1 MRNGKLCYRILGC
14 TVATNLEFPGFAP
27 VSAESPDFTFDVCHT
42 RPAVLQ
48 YELDKS
54 VCWLQNAELS
64 EFEIIP
70 ATRAI
75 VCYPGPAAT
84 PDYTR
89 HSFLNE
95 TFPLCL
101 SLSQVVL
108 HASAVLL
115 SDTTAVGFIGTSGAG
130 KSTLAASF
138 GRQGYTLL
146 ADDCLPLVNHEGQ
159 VHCRPGLP
167 GLRLREE
174 ALARLGIPA
183 ESGKPI
189 PRDDEKRQVS
199 FGTKTTPGV
208 ISPQLARIYRLLP
221 KESGAA
227 IDIRTLD
234 WNDGFR
240 DLMDCTYRIGEP
252 DHEQLAADFTRLT
265 ALATTG
271 LMRRL
276 SYPHDFGELDRV
288 RDAVLADVGAGGGNH
303 SGSDF
308 RAS

>member
-1 MRNGKLCYRILGC
+1 MRAGSSCYRIFGC
-14 TVATNLEFPGFAP
+14 AVATNLEFPGFAP

-84 PDYTR
+84 SDYTR
-89 HSFLNE
+89 YSFLNE

-101 SLSQVVL
+101 SLSHVVL
-108 HASAVLL
+108 HASAVLVAPSL
-115 SDTTAVGFIGTSGAG
+115 AVGFIGTSGAG

-138 GRQGYTLL
+138 GRHGYTLL
-146 ADDCLPLVNHEGQ
+146 ADDCLPLVNHTGP

-167 GLRLREE
+167 DLRLREK

-183 ESGKPI
+183 ESGKLI

-199 FGTKTTPGV
+199 FGAPPSTGDIP
-208 ISPQLARIYRLLP
+208 LARIYRLLP
-221 KESGAA
+221 NGTDSPIEIWAPA
-227 IDIRTLD
+227 

-265 ALATTG
+265 ALAATG

-276 SYPHDFGELDRV
+276 SYPHDFAELDRV
-288 RDAVLADVGAGGGNH
+288 RDAVLADVGA
-303 SGSDF
+303 SGRS
-308 RAS
+308 

>member
-1 MRNGKLCYRILGC
+1 MRNGMLCYRILGC
-14 TVATNLEFPGFAP
+14 AVATNLEFPGFAP

-64 EFEIIP
+64 EFEIVP
-70 ATRAI
+70 ATRAM

-89 HSFLNE
+89 YSFLNE

-138 GRQGYTLL
+138 GRHGYTLL
-146 ADDCLPLVNHEGQ
+146 ADDCLPLVNYEGQ

-189 PRDDEKRQVS
+189 PRDEGKRQVS
-199 FGTKTTPGV
+199 FRAEQSDRDVP
-208 ISPQLARIYRLLP
+208 LARIYRLVP
-221 KESGAA
+221 DA
-227 IDIRTLD
+227 IDRSITIGAPA

-265 ALATTG
+265 SLAATG

-276 SYPHDFGELDRV
+276 SFPHDFAELDRV
-288 RDAVLADVGAGGGNH
+288 RDAVLADVGV
-303 SGSDF
+303 SGRS
-308 RAS
+308 

>member
-14 TVATNLEFPGFAP
+14 AVATNLEFPGFAP
-27 VSAESPDFTFDVCHT
+27 VSAESPDFTFDVCHA

-48 YELDKS
+48 YKLDKS

-84 PDYTR
+84 SDYTR
-89 HSFLNE
+89 YSFLNE

-138 GRQGYTLL
+138 GRHGYTLL

-189 PRDDEKRQVS
+189 PRDEGKRQVPFRTEQS
-199 FGTKTTPGV
+199 DRDVP
-208 ISPQLARIYRLLP
+208 LARIYRLLP
-221 KESGAA
+221 KEADRSIAIGAP
-227 IDIRTLD
+227 L

-252 DHEQLAADFTRLT
+252 DREQLAADFTRLT
-265 ALATTG
+265 ALAATG
-271 LMRRL
+271 LMRHL
-276 SYPHDFGELDRV
+276 SYPHDFAELDRV
-288 RDAVLADVGAGGGNH
+288 RDAVLADVGV
-303 SGSDF
+303 SGRS
-308 RAS
+308 